1 MQQPEPQKRFA
12 NWRNTLRN
20 LHRDFGFF
28 AVGLTFIYA
37 ISGLAV
43 NHINDWDPSYSHYQ
57 RLLTVDSPLPEDEGA
72 AVAEVLKKIESD
84 ETPADVFTFRDTI
97 IRYEILLK
105 DRRVEIH
112 PDRRE
117 ILVTRQG
124 SDETEVYPLGDPLP
138 DSDWEAATTALGRI
152 GIGEEPLKVHR
163 VTIPIR
169 DITITLDNR
178 DLNVQDFGDGYDII
192 DKGQSP
198 RFFLHAANWLH
209 VNRGKGAWTYIA
221 DAYAIVLLFLAT
233 SGMLMVRGRKGVVGR
248 GGVFLLIGIA
258 VPVLYLIFAGP

>member
-1 MQQPEPQKRFA
+1 MDEPKPIKW

-20 LHRDFGFF
+20 LHRDFGYF

-37 ISGLAV
+37 LSGLAV
-43 NHINDWDPSYSHYQ
+43 NHINDWDPSYSHYH
-57 RLLTVDSPLPEDEGA
+57 RLLTVETPLPEDEDA
-72 AVAEVLKKIESD
+72 AVAEVLTRLETD
-84 ETPADVFTFRDTI
+84 ETPKDVFTFRDTLV
-97 IRYEILLK
+97 RYDVKLRN
-105 DRRVEIH
+105 RRVEVM
-112 PDRRE
+112 PDKRE
-117 ILVTRQG
+117 IILHAEDG
-124 SDETEVYPLGDPLP
+124 SEKVFPLGDPLP
-138 DSDWEAATTALGRI
+138 NDDWQAATTALGRI
-152 GIGEEPLKVHR
+152 GIGEEPLQVHR

-178 DLNVQDFGDGYDII
+178 DLNVQDFGEGYDVI

-221 DAYAIVLLFLAT
+221 DAYAIALLFLAI
-233 SGMLMVRGRKGVVGR
+233 SGMLMVRGRKGLFGR
-248 GGVFLLIGIA
+248 GGVFLLIGVS